1 MERRREGEKKDWV
14 RRSDGKE
21 EGEEREEKR
30 NEEEENSRSGEIP
43 RAVSSL
49 QN

>member
-21 EGEEREEKR
+21 EGEEPKEG
-30 NEEEENSRSGEIP
+30 N
-43 RAVSSL
+43 A
-49 QN
+49 